1 MISSKLSL
9 IFPSRIHVCV
19 LEKNIKNLKKVP
31 KNRSFS
37 YFGMT
42 TEKKSLVIITDKI
55 DETYYFDQCTLKN
68 GELYLLKHIKERKI
82 RILAL

>member
-1 MISSKLSL
+1 MSVCWKKYKKFEKSAKKQVVL
-9 IFPSRIHVCV
+9 ILWDDDR
-19 LEKNIKNLKKVP
+19 
-31 KNRSFS
+31 
-37 YFGMT
+37 
-42 TEKKSLVIITDKI
+42 KKSLVIITDKI